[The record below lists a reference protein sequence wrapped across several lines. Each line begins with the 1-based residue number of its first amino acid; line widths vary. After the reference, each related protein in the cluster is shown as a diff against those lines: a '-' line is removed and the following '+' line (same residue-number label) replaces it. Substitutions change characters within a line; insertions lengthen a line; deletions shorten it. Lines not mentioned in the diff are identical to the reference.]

1 MLRTIDTPARDQK
14 PILIVTKEIPS
25 NNVCLM
31 LKMFRNVYVVM
42 YPEDDDGS
50 LSSLTLIELQIGRA
64 RHVVLAT
71 NNNNLNRETQVD
83 T

>member
-1 MLRTIDTPARDQK
+1 M
-14 PILIVTKEIPS
+14 IVTKEMPS

-31 LKMFRNVYVVM
+31 LKMFRNVYLVM

-64 RHVVLAT
+64 KHVVLAT
-71 NNNNLNRETQVD
+71 NSNTLNRETQVD
-83 T
+83 I